1 MDEVEEVD
9 ELLSFIGGAVLEGGQ
24 IQVWP
29 CQWVADEVSEKAEG
43 PAEDQMLHEAGWGL
57 ASGSEDPCPGKDTQ
71 EDPEFAFRD
80 LTQDSVQVN
89 LPHYVS
95 LAHLSRA
102 VITVPT

>member
-9 ELLSFIGGAVLEGGQ
+9 ELLSFIGGAVLEDGQ

-57 ASGSEDPCPGKDTQ
+57 ASGLKVPALARTHKRTLNLHLGISLRTVYK
-71 EDPEFAFRD
+71 
-80 LTQDSVQVN
+80 LTCHIKSQ
-89 LPHYVS
+89 LPICQG
-95 LAHLSRA
+95 L
-102 VITVPT
+102 